1 MRDKPEGL
9 EDQIASVEAEH
20 QIDGVLL
27 PSPCPSNFAVWDIIY
42 NSVKG
47 ETESLIKHFII

>member
-9 EDQIASVEAEH
+9 EDQVASVEAEH

-42 NSVKG
+42 NSVK
-47 ETESLIKHFII
+47 EKQKV